1 MLVFEAVVYAGGR
14 DRHAWCLISGEVSPR
29 ARRLPSCLG

>member
-1 MLVFEAVVYAGGR
+1 MLVFEAVVCAGGG
-14 DRHAWCLISGEVSPR
+14 DRHAGCLISGEVSPC